1 MQSTLASTTSIESV
15 KAWSFVDH
23 LSQTA
28 LQLKLL
34 AIAVGEQDVSLT
46 GSQGL
51 ELLPCHD
58 FSSQVRELC
67 FHLPLSLHGLSV
79 LLQVELQGLNIVVKA
94 ESGHRRKNVF
104 AI

>member
-51 ELLPCHD
+51 
-58 FSSQVRELC
+58 Q
-67 FHLPLSLHGLSV
+67 SV
-79 LLQVELQGLNIVVKA
+79 
-94 ESGHRRKNVF
+94 
-104 AI
+104 